1 MRALVQRV
9 SEAGVM
15 VAGEEIGAI
24 GRGLLVLLGV
34 EIGDRAAEA
43 GLLARKIAALRIFE
57 DDAGKMNLAVREIGG
72 AVLAISQFTLA
83 ADLRKGNRPSFIR
96 AAPPEVAE
104 PLYEEFCMRLREAG
118 LPVATGRFGAQM
130 AVRLVN
136 DGPVTIWL
144 DSAGF

>member
-1 MRALVQRV
+1 MYSLIGVGKGDT
-9 SEAGVM
+9 EADM
-15 VAGEEIGAI
+15 AWM
-24 GRGLLVLLGV
+24 
-34 EIGDRAAEA
+34 AEK
-43 GLLARKIAALRIFE
+43 LATLRIFE
-57 DDAGKMNLAVREIGG
+57 DAAGKMNLAVHEIGG

-104 PLYEEFCMRLREAG
+104 PLYEQFCTRLRAAG
-118 LPVATGRFGAQM
+118 LTVATGRFGAHM
-130 AVRLVN
+130 AVRLIN